1 MVVGKGVR
9 EVRGVKMRSL
19 RKNSRKLYYSAYEDE
34 QPIYATDKKG
44 DIVYDDVD
52 GDLIPRIID
61 YQSGYGEPKEFFGN
75 IAFAGGE
82 SEAEVYGVSIDS
94 YDAKLLMPHGALPI
108 TETSIIFQNS
118 TPEYGRN
125 GMVVENSAD
134 YRVVKISDSLNEVV
148 YLLKRIIHN
157 D

>member
-75 IAFAGGE
+75 IAFA
-82 SEAEVYGVSIDS
+82 ATVR
-94 YDAKLLMPHGALPI
+94 PH
-108 TETSIIFQNS
+108 
-118 TPEYGRN
+118 YGR
-125 GMVVENSAD
+125 
-134 YRVVKISDSLNEVV
+134 YPTVKFHC
-148 YLLKRIIHN
+148 YLIGKGLKTMCLKTF
-157 D
+157 